1 MKLLLQEKFW
11 FNRKRLMKRLLPVM
25 TLLLMTAVASA
36 QQGILKGSVLDASDK
51 EVITGAN
58 LFLLGDKSVGTVS
71 DNKGEFSLNLPA
83 GNQTI
88 VCSYIG
94 YVNDTFTVVITEGR
108 SSTYN
113 VLLSFQ
119 AHELN
124 QIVVS
129 AGKYEQRVED
139 VTVSMEILRPKLIEA
154 KNTTTITQA
163 LEQVPGLNILD
174 EEPQIRGGSG
184 YAFGVGSRVATL
196 IDGIPILRGD
206 IGKPEWDFIPIENLD
221 QVEVI
226 KGASSVLYG
235 SSALSG
241 VINFRTMYPTKP
253 SETKVRLYSGFYSAP
268 SNPEAKWWDGLA
280 NYSGLNLS
288 QGWKTERVD
297 FIVGGQ
303 LLYDHGYIGPHIP
316 NPNLSFEQ
324 DTLTNSEVSDRSG
337 RINFDFRYRPKNNDR
352 LSMGINGNLMRE
364 HSNFSLVWG
373 NDTSQI
379 YRAFPGTMTLT
390 NSLQF
395 YLDPYITYYTTSGL
409 HHSLKGRYY
418 TLISEQP
425 DVQTNYSSVYYA
437 EYMVDKDLSLV
448 EGLHAAA
455 GAVLN
460 NSFVQDDL
468 YTAGGGLQN
477 RMQNYAIYLQL
488 DKKFFNV
495 LSVSAGFRGEYF
507 QINKT
512 ENTVKPIFR
521 IGANL
526 KLAQATFLRFSYGQ
540 GFRYPTIAEKFL
552 FTTVGGLY
560 VFPNQDLLPE
570 TSWNSEFGI
579 KQAFRFN
586 TWYCFFDAAFF
597 WQEYH
602 NTIEYNYA
610 LWAPDSA
617 GFRFVNTGD
626 SRVRGVDLSLQGDG
640 KIFGQL
646 GLSLLAGYTYTLPQA
661 VDPDYVYA
669 KENPGEGFIPKD
681 LTYINTSS
689 DTTDYILKY
698 RFQHIAK
705 ADAEVS
711 YRKWAVGAS
720 ERYYSFMRN
729 IDKTFY
735 DIDQTGTLPTG
746 ITRYRE
752 THNHGSWVTD
762 VRVSYAFM
770 KHYKAALVV
779 NNLFNLEYSLR
790 PVKAEPMRTIALQ
803 VRAEI

>member
-1 MKLLLQEKFW
+1 MKAPLTFCILVLLCH
-11 FNRKRLMKRLLPVM
+11 
-25 TLLLMTAVASA
+25 AAGA
-36 QQGILKGSVLDASDK
+36 QQGILRGSVLDAASK

-58 LFLLGDKSVGTVS
+58 IFLLGNKSVGTVS
-71 DNKGEFSLNLPA
+71 DNKGEYSLNLPA
-83 GNQTI
+83 GNQTL
-88 VCSYIG
+88 VCTCLG
-94 YVNDTFTVVITEGR
+94 YSADSFTVVIAEGK
-108 SSTYN
+108 STTYN
-113 VLLSFQ
+113 LLLAYA

-139 VTVSMEILRPKLIEA
+139 VTVSMEILKPKLIEA
-154 KNTTTITQA
+154 KNTTNITQA

-196 IDGIPILRGD
+196 IDGMPILRGD

-226 KGASSVLYG
+226 KGAASVLYG

-241 VINFRTMYPTKP
+241 VINFRTKYPTEP
-253 SETKVRLYSGFYSAP
+253 SQTRVRVYTGFYSAP
-268 SNPEAKWWDGLA
+268 KNPDARWWNGAA
-280 NYSGLNLS
+280 NYSGLNIN

-297 FIVGGQ
+297 LIIGGQ

-316 NPNLSFEQ
+316 NPNLNFEQ

-337 RINFDFRYRPKNNDR
+337 RFNFDFRYRPKNNDR
-352 LSMGINGNLMRE
+352 LSFGLNGNLMRQR
-364 HSNFSLVWG
+364 SNFSLVWG

-390 NSLQF
+390 NFLQL
-395 YLDPYITYYTTSGL
+395 YLDPFITLYTKGGL

-418 TLISEQP
+418 TNISEQP
-425 DVQTNYSSVYYA
+425 AAQTNYSSVYYA

-448 EGLHAAA
+448 EGLHASA

-468 YTAGGGLQN
+468 YTSGGDVKNTLH
-477 RMQNYAIYLQL
+477 NYAMFIQL
-488 DKKFFNV
+488 DKRFFNV

-507 QINKT
+507 QINHT
-512 ENTVKPIFR
+512 ENTVRPIFR

-526 KLAQATFLRFSYGQ
+526 KLAQATFMRFSYGQ

-552 FTTVGGLY
+552 FTTVGGLF
-560 VFPNQDLLPE
+560 VFPNPDLLPE
-570 TSWNSEFGI
+570 TSWNSELGV
-579 KQAFRFN
+579 KQTIRMGD
-586 TWYCFFDAAFF
+586 WYCFLDIAAF

-602 NTIEYNYA
+602 NMIEYNYA
-610 LWAPDSA
+610 LWGPDSA
-617 GFRFVNTGD
+617 GFKFVNTGD
-626 SRVRGVDLSLQGDG
+626 TRVRGVDFSLTGEG
-640 KIFGQL
+640 KIFRRF

-661 VDPDYVYA
+661 VDPYYIYA
-669 KENPGEGFIPKD
+669 KENPGEGFIPKE
-681 LTYINTSS
+681 LNYINTSS

-698 RFQHIAK
+698 RFQHLAK
-705 ADAEVS
+705 ADMEITYKALALGV
-711 YRKWAVGAS
+711 S
-720 ERYYSFMRN
+720 ERYYSFMQN

-746 ITRYRE
+746 IIRYRE
-752 THNHGSWVTD
+752 THDHGIWVTD
-762 VRVSYAFM
+762 ARISYTFM